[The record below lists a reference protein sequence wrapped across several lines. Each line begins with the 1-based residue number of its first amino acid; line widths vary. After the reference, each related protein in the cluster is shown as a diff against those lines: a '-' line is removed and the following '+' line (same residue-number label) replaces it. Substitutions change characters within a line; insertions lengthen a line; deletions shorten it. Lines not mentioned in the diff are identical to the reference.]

1 MKKSSKRRI
10 AIVVLCLG
18 GLLAA
23 SCGGSAD
30 ELIDQASDALNEL
43 VEDEPSV
50 AEGEGSTSGDSTPD
64 ESSTGSTS
72 SSGSDDDVEVAVEPN
87 ARMPLTGAPLGNV
100 DGIPNRPALA
110 VKMPNNQKAL
120 PQTGL
125 NEADIVFEEIINDG
139 LTRFISVFHSQG
151 SDPVGPIRSGRAQD
165 VDILTNL
172 DSPLFAWSGGNSGV
186 TRVINNSSLV
196 SLNYVRGFA
205 DAYYRRDGRGGSP
218 HNLFSSTDTLWD
230 LTPEEFA
237 VPPQIFP
244 YMLPGETAVGDPAS
258 IIEVELDSILAR
270 WDFDSASGRYLR
282 SQDGEPHMTELTGQ
296 AWADNVVVLLVEYR
310 RSPIDSKSPE
320 AITVGSGQALVFTDG
335 VVRVGAWQRSSN
347 SDMWSLYTD
356 ETLSEP
362 IGLSDG
368 RTWIELPRNDSEN
381 VRYVS

>member
-282 SQDGEPHMTELTGQ
+282 SQYGEPHMTELTGQ